1 VSAVDPTWLTNCA
14 IVDVRDGTKRHD
26 ASLEIAGG
34 MIRRIVTGRREGP
47 EAIDLRGRYVVPGII
62 SCHTHLWV
70 VLPFADA
77 DPAESPALTAL
88 RASRRAK
95 DALHAGVTT
104 VRTLSERYR
113 ADLFVRHAA
122 AQGWIEAP
130 RIVAAGQALSVT
142 GGHGSIASSFVN
154 GGDGF
159 LAAARAELAAGA
171 DHIKI
176 FITGG
181 IMRQGES
188 LDTPQMT
195 DEEIS
200 GAVRAATDHHTY
212 VAAHA
217 ASSGP
222 IRRALELGVRGF
234 EHAYRLDDETAK
246 FMAAEGAYLTPTL
259 CVSQPRSAEF
269 MRAHGFQ
276 PWAVDLALE
285 TGIEHRASIGRAIRA
300 GVTLVNG
307 TDFPPGAQID
317 GTSAAVYEMELMVEA
332 GLSPLQSLQ
341 AATVNA
347 ARLCNLDTVGRI
359 DEGMAADII
368 AVPNDPT
375 TDISAMRSIQ
385 FVMQMGRVIT
395 SELG

>member
-1 VSAVDPTWLTNCA
+1 MWLTNCA
-14 IVDVRDGTKRHD
+14 IVDVRDGTIRRD
-26 ASLEIAGG
+26 ASLEISEGV
-34 MIRRIVTGRREGP
+34 IRQIASGRRAGAD
-47 EAIDLRGRYVVPGII
+47 AIDLKGRYLVPGII

-77 DPAESPALTAL
+77 TRSESPALTAL
-88 RASRRAK
+88 RAARRAK

-104 VRTLSERYR
+104 VRTLSEMYR
-113 ADLFVRHAA
+113 VDIHIRQAA
-122 AQGWIEAP
+122 ARGWVEAP

-142 GGHGSIASSFVN
+142 GGHGSVASSFAD

-181 IMRQGES
+181 IMRAGEQ

-195 DEEIS
+195 DAEIA
-200 GAVRAATDHHTY
+200 GAVRAATEHHTY
-212 VAAHA
+212 VVAHA

-222 IRRALELGVRGF
+222 IRQALKLGVRGF
-234 EHAYRLDDETAK
+234 EHGYRLDDDTAVA
-246 FMAAEGAYLTPTL
+246 MAAAGAYLTPTL
-259 CVSQPRSAEF
+259 CVSQPRSADF

-276 PWAVDLALE
+276 PWAIDLALA
-285 TGIEHRASIGRAIRA
+285 TGIEHRVSIGRAIHA

-307 TDFPPGAQID
+307 TDFPPGAEMD

-341 AATVNA
+341 AATING
-347 ARLCNLDTVGRI
+347 ARLCNLPNVGHI
-359 DEGMAADII
+359 DEGMAADVLAI
-368 AVPNDPT
+368 PGDPT
-375 TDISAMRSIQ
+375 TDITAMRSIQ
-385 FVMQMGRVIT
+385 FVMQMGRVVR
-395 SELG
+395 SDLS